1 MAIISC
7 PFCGQKIS
15 DKSPQCSGCKQDLSN
30 LSAEKLESLARDKR
44 LSKSQSLMNHG
55 MLSMLLFLGGFGSIY
70 WFSPAQGSLQQ
81 IAFMGLSAIGFCWYI
96 ITRIR
101 IMLLKKGR
109 K

>member
-15 DKSPQCSGCKQDLSN
+15 DKSAQCSGCNKN
-30 LSAEKLESLARDKR
+30 LSDITPEKLEALARDKR
-44 LSKSQSLMNHG
+44 LDKSQRLMNHG
-55 MLSMLLFLGGFGSIY
+55 MLSMLLFLAGFGSLY
-70 WFSPAQGSLQQ
+70 WFAPQQGSLQQ
-81 IAFMGLSAIGFCWYI
+81 VAFIGASAAGFCWYI